1 MTTVFIGGSR
11 HVSRL
16 PADAKKRLDTMIEK
30 DLRVIVGDANGA
42 DKAVQKHFLDAH
54 YENVTVFCSGSACR
68 NNLRPWEEQR
78 VNVAKGVKGFDFY
91 AAKDREMA
99 TTADYGFMIWDGKSP
114 GTVLNV
120 LRLIRREKMAVLF
133 DTTAR
138 TAITLKTA
146 DDWASFLQGCD
157 ESFREDLRKRA
168 TREEWNGLLPPSQPS
183 FLDSEP
189 ETPEPTLSQP
199 DLSEPDL
206 SDTDLETAINS
217 ALAHGDAG
225 RVMEA
230 LGTLARGRGMSEIAR
245 TTGLS
250 RESLY
255 RSLASDGNP
264 EFGTVLKVMRSL
276 GLSLS
281 AGHSDQPA

>member
-11 HVSRL
+11 NVSRL
-16 PADAKKRLDTMIEK
+16 PTDARKRLDTMIEK

-42 DKAVQKHFLDAH
+42 DKAVQKHFLDAR
-54 YENVTVFCSGSACR
+54 YENVTVFCSGASCR

-78 VNVAKGVKGFDFY
+78 VTVGKGVKGFDFY

-99 TTADYGFMIWDGKSP
+99 NTADYGFMIWDGKSP

-120 LRLIRREKMAVLF
+120 LRLIRRGKLAVLF
-133 DTTAR
+133 DAAAR
-138 TAITLKTA
+138 TTTTLKGA
-146 DDWASFLQGCD
+146 EDWATFLESCD
-157 ESFREDLRKRA
+157 ETFREDLRKRA
-168 TREEWNGLLPPSQPS
+168 TPAEWDGVSPPSQAS

-189 ETPEPTLSQP
+189 ETPQSALSQP
-199 DLSEPDL
+199 DA
-206 SDTDLETAINS
+206 SDSDLEAAINS

-230 LGTLARGRGMSEIAR
+230 LGSLARGRGMSEIAR

-281 AGHSDQPA
+281 AGHSGQPA

>member
-16 PADAKKRLDTMIEK
+16 PADARKRLDTMIDK

-42 DKAVQKHFLDAH
+42 DKAVQKHFLDAR
-54 YENVTVFCSGSACR
+54 YDNVTVFCSGSSCR
-68 NNLRPWEEQR
+68 NNLKPWDEQR
-78 VNVAKGVKGFDFY
+78 IAVAKGVKGFDFY

-99 TTADYGFMIWDGKSP
+99 TEADYGFMIWDGKSP

-120 LRLIRREKMAVLF
+120 LRLIRRGKMAVLF
-133 DTTAR
+133 DASTKSA
-138 TAITLKTA
+138 ATLKSA
-146 DDWASFLQGCD
+146 DDWTAFLNSCD

-168 TREEWNGLLPPSQPS
+168 TPEEWNGVSAPLQAN
-183 FLDSEP
+183 FLDNEPEASDPILSEP
-189 ETPEPTLSQP
+189 I
-199 DLSEPDL
+199 LSEPDL
-206 SDTDLETAINS
+206 EAAINT

-230 LGTLARGRGMSEIAR
+230 LGTLARERGMSEVAR

-281 AGHSDQPA
+281 AGHSDQHA

>member
-42 DKAVQKHFLDAH
+42 DKAVQKHFLDAR
-54 YENVTVFCSGSACR
+54 YENVTVFCSGASSR

-78 VNVAKGVKGFDFY
+78 VTVAKGVKGFDFY

-120 LRLIRREKMAVLF
+120 LRLIRRGKLAVLF
-133 DTTAR
+133 DASTR
-138 TAITLKTA
+138 TATTLKSA
-146 DDWASFLQGCD
+146 EDWAAFLQRCD
-157 ESFREDLRKRA
+157 ETFREDLRKRA
-168 TREEWNGLLPPSQPS
+168 TPEEWNGVPTPSQAS
-183 FLDSEP
+183 FLDRE
-189 ETPEPTLSQP
+189 EEQPEPVVI
-199 DLSEPDL
+199 SEPDI
-206 SDTDLETAINS
+206 EAAINA

-230 LGTLARGRGMSEIAR
+230 LGTLARGRGMSEVAR

-281 AGHSDQPA
+281 AGQRSA

>member
-16 PADAKKRLDTMIEK
+16 PADAKKRLDTMMEK

-42 DKAVQKHFLDAH
+42 DKAAQKHFLDAH

-91 AAKDREMA
+91 AAKDRAMA
-99 TTADYGFMIWDGKSP
+99 ATADYGFMIWDGKSP

-133 DTTAR
+133 NAAAR
-138 TAITLKTA
+138 PATTLKTT
-146 DDWASFLQGCD
+146 DDWAAFLQGCD

-168 TREEWNGLLPPSQPS
+168 TCEEWNGVSPPSQSS
-183 FLDSEP
+183 FLDNEP
-189 ETPEPTLSQP
+189 EPPLDQP
-199 DLSEPDL
+199 GLSEPDP
-206 SDTDLETAINS
+206 SAADLEVAINF

-230 LGTLARGRGMSEIAR
+230 LGILARARGRTEIAR

-281 AGHSDQPA
+281 AGHSNQPA